1 MGRFCQYHSR
11 FCQRKLFTEIPNQTI
26 KEEIIADIKRVIA
39 EPYIADTM
47 TKFEIESGVD
57 AMVYTDKVDQLAD
70 HYLATADKMGYGPLA
85 KVESQGASDAS
96 LASLVD
102 IPVIDGLGIVGQVPT
117 PLRKKLI

>member
-1 MGRFCQYHSR
+1 
-11 FCQRKLFTEIPNQTI
+11 
-26 KEEIIADIKRVIA
+26 
-39 EPYIADTM
+39 M

-102 IPVIDGLGIVGQVPT
+102 IPVIDGLGIVGTGAHTLEEEADLTSLVPRVA
-117 PLRKKLI
+117 LSIQAILDL